1 MQRKIKTCIILMI
14 FMLSCCGCQKK
25 HQAMQELEEIAPKQ
39 SEIAEKE
46 ERKEE
51 KMIYV
56 YVCGAV
62 TQTGVYELPQDSR
75 VYEVIE
81 KAGGFAENADISGI
95 NQAALLQDEEQIY
108 VPAVGELEQTSQ
120 NEGEERE
127 KSGKIN
133 LNTSTKEELMTLPG
147 IGESKADSIIKYREE
162 QGKFQSIED
171 IKQIEGIK
179 DGVFQK
185 IKDLITV

>member
-1 MQRKIKTCIILMI
+1 MRRKIKTCIILMI

-62 TQTGVYELPQDSR
+62 IQTGVYELPQDSR

-81 KAGGFAENADISGI
+81 KAGG
-95 NQAALLQDEEQIY
+95 
-108 VPAVGELEQTSQ
+108 
-120 NEGEERE
+120 
-127 KSGKIN
+127 
-133 LNTSTKEELMTLPG
+133 LPRMRIFLG
-147 IGESKADSIIKYREE
+147 
-162 QGKFQSIED
+162 
-171 IKQIEGIK
+171 
-179 DGVFQK
+179 
-185 IKDLITV
+185 LIRLHFCRMRSRFTYQQ

>member
-1 MQRKIKTCIILMI
+1 M
-14 FMLSCCGCQKK
+14 
-25 HQAMQELEEIAPKQ
+25 
-39 SEIAEKE
+39 
-46 ERKEE
+46 
-51 KMIYV
+51 
-56 YVCGAV
+56 
-62 TQTGVYELPQDSR
+62 
-75 VYEVIE
+75 
-81 KAGGFAENADISGI
+81 
-95 NQAALLQDEEQIY
+95 
-108 VPAVGELEQTSQ
+108 EQTSQ
-120 NEGEERE
+120 NEGEEGE

-185 IKDLITV
+185 IEDLITV